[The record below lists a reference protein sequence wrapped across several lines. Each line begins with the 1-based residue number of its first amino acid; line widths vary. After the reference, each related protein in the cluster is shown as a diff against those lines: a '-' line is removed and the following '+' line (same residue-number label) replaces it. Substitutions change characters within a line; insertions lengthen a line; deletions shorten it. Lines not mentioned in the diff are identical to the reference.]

1 MSGKKFQ
8 FSLASVLKL
17 RMHETEC
24 ARQELSSLTEQRD
37 QQDVVAKQLRRD
49 LLEVVQSRATG
60 ATGQRALSRH
70 EAFRAQAQQRFDEA
84 LRTLQHL
91 NEKVH
96 EARLQLV
103 ERKTAEEALKQLR
116 ADEHAKSVQEYRADE
131 TQFLDEQAI
140 SSFQRQRRAANT

>member
-24 ARQELSSLTEQRD
+24 ARQELSKLIEQRD
-37 QQDVVAKQLRRD
+37 QQDHVAQQLRRD

-70 EAFRAQAQQRFDEA
+70 EAFRSQAQQRFDDA
-84 LRTLQHL
+84 IRVLKHL
-91 NEKVH
+91 NEKVN
-96 EARLQLV
+96 EARLRLV

-116 ADEHAKSVQEYRADE
+116 DDERAKSLQEHKAAE